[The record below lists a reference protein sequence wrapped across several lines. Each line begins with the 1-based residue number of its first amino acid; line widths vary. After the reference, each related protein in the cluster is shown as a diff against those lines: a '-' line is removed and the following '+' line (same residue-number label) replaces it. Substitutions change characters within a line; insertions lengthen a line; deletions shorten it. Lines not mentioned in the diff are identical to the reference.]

1 MGRQGNVRLVL
12 GVDLGSSAAKA
23 VLVTEDGAILARAT
37 VPQRV
42 SRPTP
47 DAAEQDPEGWW
58 SALRELVAATLGTL
72 PEAQR
77 GTLAAVSISG
87 HYPTLLLADER
98 GDPLAPAMLYGDRR
112 ADAEVDRAAAI
123 GGEALAGD
131 EWLPKLLW
139 LQHEAPDLLRQTRM
153 VFNPHDH
160 LAFRLTGRRGLDH
173 RSARRTGGLLDVSR
187 LTWRRDLCAAT
198 SLDPAALPPLRRAG
212 EVLGGVTAG
221 ASVETGLPRGT
232 AVVVGLGDTPAE
244 LLGAGVVHPGE
255 VLLYYG
261 TTTSVDVCSH
271 DFQAYLLDPSP
282 IAKWAPYH
290 EVAYAV
296 IGPAL
301 PWVAGG
307 IEPAGSG
314 DRAAEIRRL
323 DRAAL
328 ALEPSVD
335 GPYVVPN
342 FLAHARPGTPIRR
355 PAIVGLDANQ
365 GRADL
370 HRALLESFGFIA
382 RAGLEAAGVD
392 PASAHFVATGGG
404 AKSDTWRQVVSDV
417 VGVAQEWRPWADGAL
432 GSAVLAAWGAL
443 GVDALASG
451 GWIRERG
458 RPATRPDPAH
468 QAIEDAR
475 YAEWLS
481 LRAAIKG

>member
-1 MGRQGNVRLVL
+1 MSRRGSQRLVL
-12 GVDLGSSAAKA
+12 GVDLGSSSAKA
-23 VLVTEDGAILARAT
+23 VLVTDDGTILARAA
-37 VPQRV
+37 VPQHV
-42 SRPTP
+42 SRPAP
-47 DAAEQDPEGWW
+47 DAAEQAPEGWW
-58 SALRELVAATLGTL
+58 TALRELVAATLGTL
-72 PEAQR
+72 PEASR
-77 GTLAAVSISG
+77 GRLAAVSISG
-87 HYPTLLLADER
+87 HYPTLLLADGR

-112 ADAEVDRAAAI
+112 ADAEVDRAATL

-139 LQHEAPDLLRQTRM
+139 LQREAPDLLRQTKM

-160 LAFRLTGRRGLDH
+160 LAFRLTGERGLDH
-173 RSARRTGGLLDVSR
+173 RSARRTGGLLDISR
-187 LTWRRDLCAAT
+187 LTWRRDLCAT
-198 SLDPAALPPLRRAG
+198 ISLDPAALPPLRRAG
-212 EVLGGVTAG
+212 EVLGHVTPG
-221 ASVETGLPRGT
+221 ASADSGLPRGT

-271 DFQAYLLDPSP
+271 DFQAYLVDPSP
-282 IAKWAPYH
+282 IAEWAPYH

-307 IEPAGSG
+307 IEPANGE
-314 DRAAEIRRL
+314 DRASKIERL

-328 ALEPSVD
+328 ALEPRVD

-342 FLAHARPGTPIRR
+342 FLAHVRPGTPIRR
-355 PAIVGLDANQ
+355 PAIIGLDANQ

-392 PASAHFVATGGG
+392 LASAHFVATGGG
-404 AKSDTWRQVVSDV
+404 AQSDTWRQVVSDV

-432 GSAVLAAWGAL
+432 GSAELAAWGAL
-443 GVDALASG
+443 GADIFASG

-458 RPATRPDPAH
+458 RPATLPDPAR

-475 YAEWLS
+475 YAEWLR

>member
-1 MGRQGNVRLVL
+1 MGRQGNERLVL
-12 GVDLGSSAAKA
+12 GVDLGSSSAKA

-58 SALRELVAATLGTL
+58 SALRELVGATLGTL
-72 PEAQR
+72 PEAQQ

-112 ADAEVDRAAAI
+112 SDGEVDRAAAL
-123 GGEALAGD
+123 GGESLAGD

-139 LQHEAPDLLRQTRM
+139 LQREAPELLRQTRM

-160 LAFRLTGRRGLDH
+160 LAFRLTGERGLDH
-173 RSARRTGGLLDVSR
+173 RSARRTGGLLDISR
-187 LTWRRDLCAAT
+187 LSWRRDLCAAI

-212 EVLGGVTAG
+212 EVLGAVTAG

-232 AVVVGLGDTPAE
+232 TVVVGLGDTPAE
-244 LLGAGVVHPGE
+244 LLGAGVVRPGD

-271 DFQAYLLDPSP
+271 DFPAYLLDPSQ
-282 IAKWAPYH
+282 IAAWAPYH

-307 IEPAGSG
+307 IEPAGSD

-328 ALEPSVD
+328 TLEPSID

-355 PAIVGLDANQ
+355 PAIVGLDANH
-365 GRADL
+365 GRVHL

-382 RAGLEAAGVD
+382 RAGLDAAAVD
-392 PASAHFVATGGG
+392 LKSARFVASGGG
-404 AKSDTWRQVVSDV
+404 ARSGTWRQLVSDV
-417 VGVAQEWRPWADGAL
+417 AGITQAWRPWADGAI
-432 GSAVLAAWGAL
+432 GSAALAAWGAL
-443 GVDALASG
+443 GANVFGTD
-451 GWIRERG
+451 GWIRERA
-458 RPATRPDPAH
+458 RPVTRPNPAYR
-468 QAIEDAR
+468 AIEDAR
-475 YAEWLS
+475 YATWLD
-481 LRAAIKG
+481 LRAAIEG